1 MRPFHPRFM
10 FDVYNHFH
18 ISLQISQMSKGNDID
33 RKVTKYQLEENFEEA
48 TKLQREQL
56 KRARAKCGEDS
67 IDVAVASFRLGSI
80 LEATSSEEVEPLYRN
95 ALNIYIKHRGDAK
108 KIELEFAT
116 AEILSSLAKIVSKD
130 PKRSKEADAI
140 HRSSLNVYSNW
151 LDAKKSSEDV
161 RDDDEIIRS
170 LVALDIDNE
179 DMERSDNNTN
189 NSNLSRDEYNRKSSN
204 PTTKKFTRTL

>member
-1 MRPFHPRFM
+1 MVGYPVFYLFTESLSAEGVKSRPFHPRFM

-56 KRARAKCGEDS
+56 KIARAKCGEDS

-116 AEILSSLAKIVSKD
+116 AEILSALAKIVSKD
-130 PKRSKEADAI
+130 PKRSSRKT
-140 HRSSLNVYSNW
+140 RLKNQ
-151 LDAKKSSEDV
+151 KC
-161 RDDDEIIRS
+161 
-170 LVALDIDNE
+170 DI
-179 DMERSDNNTN
+179 
-189 NSNLSRDEYNRKSSN
+189 
-204 PTTKKFTRTL
+204 